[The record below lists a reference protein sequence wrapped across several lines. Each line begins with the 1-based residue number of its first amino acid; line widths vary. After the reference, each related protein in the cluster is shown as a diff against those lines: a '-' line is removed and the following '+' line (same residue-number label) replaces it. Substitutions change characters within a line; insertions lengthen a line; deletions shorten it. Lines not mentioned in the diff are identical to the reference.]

1 MNYFQFLAGVI
12 MKRNYLQFFFFFF
25 FLKSFFSSMLERFT
39 PDDCFL
45 WFKNPKTFLAT
56 HSENLVAY
64 VFVNT
69 IGKTEKSLL
78 FNKD

>member
-1 MNYFQFLAGVI
+1 
-12 MKRNYLQFFFFFF
+12 
-25 FLKSFFSSMLERFT
+25 MLERFT